1 MQNQTVA
8 RRYATAI
15 FSLAKERGVV
25 ATVGKDL
32 HAALGAIEGDDD
44 ARRFFL
50 SPVVDR
56 GEKQKIFA
64 SSFASLD
71 EVALHS
77 VLLLVRKRREALL
90 PEIVKQFDA
99 LALADAGFEQLAI
112 ASARPLAPA
121 EVDDIVTRLSRLYGR
136 RFDVRQSVDPA
147 LLGGV
152 RITLGD
158 RVIDGTIAGRLDN
171 LFRDL
176 LAAPAAAGATP
187 GTK

>member
-1 MQNQTVA
+1 
-8 RRYATAI
+8 
-15 FSLAKERGVV
+15 
-25 ATVGKDL
+25 
-32 HAALGAIEGDDD
+32 
-44 ARRFFL
+44 
-50 SPVVDR
+50 
-56 GEKQKIFA
+56 
-64 SSFASLD
+64 
-71 EVALHS
+71 